1 MAFEPADIL
10 APDGPVARRL
20 GRQFE
25 QRPEQTRMIEA
36 ARDAMARGDKLM
48 VEAGTG
54 VGKSF
59 AYLLP
64 AIEKI
69 VQGRDRESDT
79 NRRPRVVVSTHTIA
93 LQEQLIEKDIPL
105 LQAVIPDEF
114 SSALVKGRNNYVSL
128 RRLKNASKRQN
139 ELFAEPEA
147 MQALHTI
154 EDWAYETTDGSL
166 ATLPQLKRPDVW
178 EKVQSDSGN
187 CMGRRCP
194 TYDACFYQQARRRM
208 ENADLLVVN
217 HALFFADLALREEGV
232 GFLPGYDHVILDEAH
247 MVESVASDHFGLTI
261 SEFQVRFL
269 LGNLLQRQQ
278 QRGFLISMRDRA
290 PAELLDRTA
299 GAVTQAERAADQ
311 LFEALVHYQDN
322 HGRRNGRIDE
332 ANIVANPLS
341 EALRDLSVHLA
352 RLKDQS
358 KNEADKFEL
367 NAYINRCEALASSAA
382 ALIDQTLTDCVYWIE
397 LSRSGRS
404 RRVKLSCSPID
415 VGPLLKERLF
425 DATGPTG
432 QPLSVL
438 LTSAT
443 LATGARPQPNDSA
456 DADPQTNEAQSGTA
470 GATRRADGD
479 NVHAAPSNEKRA
491 APNPFAHMQ
500 KRLGCEQAQTLM
512 LGSPFDYQQQV
523 ELILARQM
531 PEPGDTRFLDQLGP
545 AILELIDRSDGGAFV
560 LFTSYDLLRRMAK
573 WLRSPLSQRGMPM
586 LVQGEGEQRSTL
598 LERFRRDGRGVLL
611 GTDSFWQGV
620 DVPGEALRTVIIT
633 RLPFAVPDQPLVEAR
648 MQRIKARGGNPF
660 IEYSVPEAILKF
672 KQGFGRLI
680 RSKADR
686 GTVAVLDSRVVTKPY
701 GKHFINA
708 LPPMPIRE
716 HHGLSEADEA
726 SPSYSETT
734 SEG

>member
-1 MAFEPADIL
+1 MAFDPRDIL

-25 QRPEQTRMIEA
+25 HRPEQTRMIDA
-36 ARDAMARGDKLM
+36 ARGAMSRGDKLM

-64 AIEKI
+64 AVEQL
-69 VQGRDRESDT
+69 VRSRESDSD
-79 NRRPRVVVSTHTIA
+79 RRQCVVVSTHTIA
-93 LQEQLIEKDIPL
+93 LQEQLIQKDIPL

-114 SSALVKGRNNYVSL
+114 SAALVKGRNNYVSL
-128 RRLKNASKRQN
+128 RRLKNASKRQS
-139 ELFAEPEA
+139 ELFADPPA
-147 MQALHTI
+147 LQALHQI

-187 CMGRRCP
+187 CMGKRCP
-194 TYDACFYQQARRRM
+194 TYDVCFYQQARRRM

-247 MVESVASDHFGLTI
+247 MVESVASEHFGLTV

-269 LGNLLQRQQ
+269 LGNLLQPQQ
-278 QRGFLISMRDRA
+278 HKGFLISMRDRA
-290 PAELLDRTA
+290 PNEVLERAMMSVSE
-299 GAVTQAERAADQ
+299 VERAADQ
-311 LFEALVHYQDN
+311 FFEALAHYQE
-322 HGRRNGRIDE
+322 HQGRDNGRVDE
-332 ANIVANPLS
+332 PNVVANPLS
-341 EALRDLSVHLA
+341 DALGDLSVHLA

-367 NAYINRCEALASSAA
+367 NAYVNRCEALAGNLR
-382 ALIDQTLTDCVYWIE
+382 ALIEQRLTDCVYWLE
-397 LSRSGRS
+397 HRDSGRS
-404 RRVKLSCSPID
+404 RRLKLSCSPVD

-432 QPLSVL
+432 RPLSVL

-443 LATGARPQPNDSA
+443 LATGARPALPHRSEASA
-456 DADPQTNEAQSGTA
+456 DDPANETADAEHDQ
-470 GATRRADGD
+470 
-479 NVHAAPSNEKRA
+479 
-491 APNPFAHMQ
+491 PNPFAHMQ
-500 KRLGCEQAQTLM
+500 RRLGCEDARTLL
-512 LGSPFDYQQQV
+512 LGSPFDYQNQV
-523 ELILARQM
+523 ELIIARRM
-531 PEPGDTRFLDQLGP
+531 PPPGDKRYFDALGP
-545 AILELIDRSDGGAFV
+545 AVLRHVDRSAGGAFV
-560 LFTSYDLLRRMAK
+560 LFTSYDLLRRTAQ
-573 WLRSPLSQRGMPM
+573 WLKPHLAERGMPM
-586 LVQGEGEQRSTL
+586 LVQGEGEQRSVL
-598 LERFRRDGRGVLL
+598 LERFRHDHASVLL

-620 DVPGEALRTVIIT
+620 DVPGDALRNVIIT

-660 IEYSVPEAILKF
+660 MAYSVPEAILKF

-686 GTVAVLDSRVVTKPY
+686 GRVVVLDSRIATKPY
-701 GKHFINA
+701 GRHFIDA
-708 LPPMPIRE
+708 LPPMPI
-716 HHGLSEADEA
+716 HDDTEAPATALFE
-726 SPSYSETT
+726 E
-734 SEG
+734 

>member
-1 MAFEPADIL
+1 MSFDPHDIL

-25 QRPEQTRMIEA
+25 QRPEQTQMIDA
-36 ARDAMARGDKLM
+36 AGDAMRRGDKLM

-64 AIEKI
+64 AIERI
-69 VQGRDRESDT
+69 VAGRDRDSGDDAT
-79 NRRPRVVVSTHTIA
+79 RRQRVVVSTHTIA
-93 LQEQLIEKDIPL
+93 LQEQLIQKDIPL

-114 SSALVKGRNNYVSL
+114 SAALVKGRNNYVSL

-154 EDWAYETTDGSL
+154 EDWAYETEDGSL
-166 ATLPQLKRPDVW
+166 ATLPQLRRPDVW

-217 HALFFADLALREEGV
+217 HALFFSDLALREEGV
-232 GFLPGYDHVILDEAH
+232 GFLPSYDHVILDEAH
-247 MVESVASDHFGLTI
+247 MVENVASDHFGLTV

-278 QRGFLISMRDRA
+278 GKGFLMSIRDRA
-290 PAELLDRTA
+290 PADLLERTA
-299 GAVTQAERAADQ
+299 RGVSEAERAADQ
-311 LFEALVHYQDN
+311 LFESLVQYQQSV
-322 HGRRNGRIDE
+322 GRDNGRIDD
-332 ANIVANPLS
+332 ANVVANPLS
-341 EALRDLSVHLA
+341 EALQDLSVQLS
-352 RLKDQS
+352 RLKDQV

-367 NAYINRCEALASSAA
+367 NAYINRCEAIAASAT
-382 ALIDQTLTDCVYWIE
+382 ALIEQTQTDCVYWLE
-397 LSRSGRS
+397 SSRSGRS

-415 VGPLLKERLF
+415 VGPLLKDRLF
-425 DATGPTG
+425 EATGPTG
-432 QPLSVL
+432 QPLSVM

-443 LATGARPQPNDSA
+443 LATGAKPKQSTRTTDDP
-456 DADPQTNEAQSGTA
+456 DAPTTNSQATA
-470 GATRRADGD
+470 KT
-479 NVHAAPSNEKRA
+479 
-491 APNPFAHMQ
+491 NPFAHMQ
-500 KRLGCEQAQTLM
+500 KRLGCDAAQTLV

-523 ELILARQM
+523 ELIVAGQM
-531 PEPGDTRFLDQLGP
+531 PEPSDRRFHESLGP
-545 AILELIDRSDGGAFV
+545 AVLRHIDRSDGGAFV
-560 LFTSYDLLRRMAK
+560 LFTSYNALRQTAK
-573 WLRSPLSQRGMPM
+573 WLKPHLAQRGMPM
-586 LVQGEGEQRSTL
+586 LVQGEGEQRSVL
-598 LERFRRDGRGVLL
+598 LERFRSDGRSVLL

-620 DVPGEALRTVIIT
+620 DVPGEALRNVIIT
-633 RLPFAVPDQPLVEAR
+633 RLPFAVPDQPLIEAR

-660 IEYSVPEAILKF
+660 VEYSVPEAILKF

-686 GTVAVLDSRVVTKPY
+686 GTVAVLDSRIVTKPY
-701 GKHFINA
+701 GRRFIDA
-708 LPPMPIRE
+708 LPDMPVRDDPE
-716 HHGLSEADEA
+716 ESRSNRALGT
-726 SPSYSETT
+726 SET
-734 SEG
+734 